1 MAKKTKEEVVEN
13 TTEEKV
19 ESTEE
24 KVETKKSDDKIRI
37 KKPKFSKNTDEVIK
51 VDLRNVNKSEEE
63 VITKEEEKVEKED
76 AVQESKTEELSVG
89 DKSTT
94 SETVGEQDSQ
104 SEDRQENK
112 EQVPENEQE
121 SVLEEITEEEVVEKK
136 TEELIEEVK
145 EAVEEQK
152 ETGVELPENIQKVV
166 DFMNDTGGSLEEYV
180 RLNQD
185 YTSLDDR
192 QLLREFYRSTK
203 PHLSSDEIDFLME
216 DSFSYD
222 EEVDEQRDIK
232 RKKLALKEQVAS
244 AKSHLDGLKSKY
256 YEEIKAGSKLT
267 SEQQKA
273 VDFFNRYNKESDE
286 KSKIAERQKLT
297 FNKKT
302 NEVFSNEFKGFEYKV
317 GDKRYRFNVK
327 EADKVKQTQ
336 SDINNFVRKFLN
348 ENNEMVDAK
357 GYHKSLFT
365 AMNSDAIANHFYE
378 QGKADAIK
386 ESVARAKNIDMNPRQ
401 GHEGFVDAGGIKVR
415 ALTGDNSSDF
425 KFKIKK

>member
-13 TTEEKV
+13 ATEDKI
-19 ESTEE
+19 ESTPNG
-24 KVETKKSDDKIRI
+24 DKIKI
-37 KKPKFSKNTDEVIK
+37 KKPKFSKNTEEVVK
-51 VDLRNVNKSEEE
+51 VDLREVNKSEEE
-63 VITKEEEKVEKED
+63 VITKEEEKEENVIEEQPLAEEPTTDEAVGGED
-76 AVQESKTEELSVG
+76 T
-89 DKSTT
+89 
-94 SETVGEQDSQ
+94 Q
-104 SEDRQENK
+104 SEVKQEDK
-112 EQVPENEQE
+112 EQVPEDEQS
-121 SVLEEITEEEVVEKK
+121 SVLEEITQEEVVEQK

-152 ETGVELPENIQKVV
+152 ENGVDLPENIQKVV
-166 DFMNDTGGSLEEYV
+166 DFMSETGGTLEEYV

-185 YTSLDDR
+185 YSSLDEK
-192 QLLREFYRSTK
+192 QLLKEFYRSTK
-203 PHLSSDEIDFLME
+203 PHLTSDEVDFLME
-216 DSFSYD
+216 DSFSYEEDIDD
-222 EEVDEQRDIK
+222 ERDIK

-286 KSKIAERQKLT
+286 TSKVVEKQKLT

-327 EADKVKQTQ
+327 EAGKVKETQ